1 MSETPFSLCSWAE
14 VASQS
19 SESPFEMLETESF
32 SLDDKEDF
40 LKLLAEAQLESR
52 SVSRKTSRMMSP
64 APISHICDEHC
75 DNYQDTDVC
84 LTDVFINDVNDDFIL
99 DWSSSPLIAPPKQ
112 WRLQRKLSKTQ
123 VTQKTNTHNIA
134 TEKSFLDEEGI
145 LSLVVTNIISL
156 LIGTGIGV
164 LIYKKSSSLKH
175 LGSSLLD

>member
-14 VASQS
+14 VSTQS

-32 SLDDKEDF
+32 TLDDKEDF
-40 LKLLAEAQLESR
+40 LKMLAEAQQESR

-64 APISHICDEHC
+64 APISHICDEDC
-75 DNYQDTDVC
+75 SDYQDTDIH
-84 LTDVFINDVNDDFIL
+84 LTDVYINDINDEFIL

-112 WRLQRKLSKTQ
+112 WRLQRKMSKSQSCQKPTN
-123 VTQKTNTHNIA
+123 QKTPS
-134 TEKSFLDEEGI
+134 EKNFLDEDGI

-164 LIYKKSSSLKH
+164 LIYKKSSSLKQ
-175 LGSSLLD
+175 LGTSLLD